1 MKVNRIG
8 SIITLITLSDML
20 NNFKNMPKK
29 DQKRF
34 AQCFNCEHL
43 NNCTK
48 GKKDEDE
55 NGLCRFYK
63 ELPKRKPQDFADIL
77 GNAMLNHLK
86 EDNNKN
92 V

>member
-1 MKVNRIG
+1 MKVNPIG
-8 SIITLITLSDML
+8 SIITLSDML
-20 NNFKNMPKK
+20 NNFKNMSKK

-43 NNCTK
+43 NTCTK
-48 GKKDEDE
+48 DKKDEDE

-63 ELPKRKPQDFADIL
+63 ELPKRKPQDFADIF

-86 EDNNKN
+86 ENKDKN